1 MRTGSIGRYLGALAG
16 VVTLTM
22 AGAATAQ
29 AAWPGARF
37 VLEQC
42 DPALPGGG
50 VPVSEHGF
58 NPIFAPYQNCAAP
71 GGSIGLV
78 DTQPISEQPGV
89 LWVAV
94 PTTPKGFVESMTI
107 TAVESGI
114 ESDGLGYSHVME
126 NGFPGPVPEA
136 TRIFPVHSEPVF
148 EILGNTG
155 ATSLGIY
162 MTCGVQGVTCQPGP
176 TIGVHYIAATE
187 VDPTPPTIAGLTGTA
202 LSGATLRG
210 HQTLAGE
217 ASDVGG
223 GLTSLSVL
231 VNGLQVP
238 PVVTGACAV
247 AQVSNRST
255 YGTVTWTPS
264 PCPPKL
270 TGAWTLDTSA
280 YPFHDGAN
288 TIAVC
293 ASDFATIG
301 NPNTTCSPAKTV
313 TVDNSCTESP
323 VPGGD
328 ELSAQFAQS
337 NAETVTVGYGSGAE
351 VSGTLRDDAGDPI
364 SGATLCVKSQ
374 TLGIDPSPAPVGTV
388 KTDAEGRF
396 AYAVPAGPN
405 RELMVGYRHDAF
417 QLARSVRYYAH
428 TAPTLVANP
437 PKLENGGRVKLWGLL
452 PQPGAEDRVVV
463 LQANVVGSRRWITFR
478 RATTDAHGHFQA
490 GYRFHSTTRKT
501 TYRFRAI
508 VPRQDHYPYEEGHSE
523 PASVLVHP
531 HRRHHHR
538 RSHR

>member
-1 MRTGSIGRYLGALAG
+1 MRFQWIRRCLGVAMVVASVLA
-16 VVTLTM
+16 V
-22 AGAATAQ
+22 AATAQ
-29 AAWPGARF
+29 AMWPGARF
-37 VLEQC
+37 VFEQC
-42 DPALPGGG
+42 DSALPGGA

-58 NPIFAPYQNCAAP
+58 NPVFAPYENCGAP
-71 GGSIGLV
+71 GGSIGLL

-89 LWVAV
+89 LWVGV
-94 PTTPKGFVESMTI
+94 PATPMGFVESMTI

-136 TRIFPVHSEPVF
+136 TRIFPVHSEPVAELF
-148 EILGNTG
+148 GNTG
-155 ATSLGIY
+155 GTGIGIY

-187 VDPTPPTIAGLTGTA
+187 VDPHPPTVGPVSGTA
-202 LSGATLRG
+202 TSSGVLRG

-231 VNGLQVP
+231 VNGIAVP
-238 PVVTGACAV
+238 PAVVGACAV

-264 PCPPKL
+264 PCPSRL
-270 TGAWTLDTSA
+270 SGAWTLDTSA

-293 ASDFATIG
+293 ASDFATLG
-301 NPNTTCSPAKTV
+301 NPNTTCSPARTV
-313 TVDNSCTESP
+313 TVDNSCTESS
-323 VPGGD
+323 VAGGD
-328 ELSAQFAQS
+328 ELSAQFTQS

-364 SGATLCVKSQ
+364 SGATLCLKSQ
-374 TLGIDPSPAPVGTV
+374 TLGIDPAPAPVGTV

-405 RELMVGYRHDAF
+405 RELMVGYRHDSF

-437 PKLENGGRVKLWGLL
+437 PKLANGGRVKLWGLL
-452 PQPGAEDRVVV
+452 PQPGAEGRVVV
-463 LQANVVGSRRWITFR
+463 LQANVVGSKRWITFR

-523 PASVLVHP
+523 PVSVLVHP
-531 HRRHHHR
+531 HHGHHHR